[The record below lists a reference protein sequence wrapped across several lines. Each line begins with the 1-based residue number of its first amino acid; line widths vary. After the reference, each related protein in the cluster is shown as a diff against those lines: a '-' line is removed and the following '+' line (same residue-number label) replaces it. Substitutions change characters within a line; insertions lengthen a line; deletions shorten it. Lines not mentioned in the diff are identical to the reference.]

1 MAAERETQ
9 MGIKEERSLHFDRRR
24 RWTLSLS
31 LSESLIKIPNQCGG
45 GEVELSPLATT
56 KAAFVLSPY
65 IHAFPA
71 LREFVKTG
79 KPVWGTC
86 AGLIFLADRA
96 VGQKEGGQ
104 ELVGGLDCTVHRNF
118 FGSQIQSFEAD
129 ISVPLLT

>member
-1 MAAERETQ
+1 M
-9 MGIKEERSLHFDRRR
+9 ILLHSVYNSLLCSNF
-24 RWTLSLS
+24 LSFS
-31 LSESLIKIPNQCGG
+31 LLK
-45 GEVELSPLATT
+45 
-56 KAAFVLSPY
+56 
-65 IHAFPA
+65 FPA

-118 FGSQIQSFEAD
+118 FGSQ
-129 ISVPLLT
+129 V